1 MSRLSCRWCTYTYMY
16 HARRTSEGKSFRIWN
31 DNAFG
36 HYLLA
41 VSAQRLKCTDF
52 VAPIPVLPFT
62 YCSSLLRSSCLLLR
76 PHYKDWL
83 IDWLTPKLLCWPLNI
98 NGSTAERIKQE
109 AQLPQRNSASATHVF
124 LGWLTGHVQFT
135 QHRRWCTTYNTIQ
148 YIENLHSAAIQKCPG
163 ALTILKYI
171 KPK

>member
-1 MSRLSCRWCTYTYMY
+1 MY

-109 AQLPQRNSASATHVF
+109 AQLVTATAEKQRFSYACFSRLANWSRAIHSTPQMMYN
-124 LGWLTGHVQFT
+124 LQ
-135 QHRRWCTTYNTIQ
+135 YNTIHWK
-148 YIENLHSAAIQKCPG
+148 LIQSG
-163 ALTILKYI
+163 
-171 KPK
+171 PKKAVPQF